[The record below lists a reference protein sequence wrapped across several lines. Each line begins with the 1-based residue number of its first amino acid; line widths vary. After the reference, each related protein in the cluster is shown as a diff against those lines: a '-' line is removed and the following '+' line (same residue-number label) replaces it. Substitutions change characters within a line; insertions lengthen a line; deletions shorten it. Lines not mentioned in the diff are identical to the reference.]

1 MCLDQR
7 KTEMTRLPDP
17 ELQPEFYTGVP
28 MKRLCA
34 WVLDMVVVIGI
45 SLLILPFTAF
55 TGLFFFPFLVMCVGF
70 IYRVMTLANGSA
82 TWGMR
87 LMAIE
92 LRDQADQPL
101 DLGLAFLHTLG
112 YTISVSMLFVQVISM
127 VLMGSSAYG
136 RGLTDMVLHTTMVNR
151 RRPV

>member
-1 MCLDQR
+1 
-7 KTEMTRLPDP
+7 MTRLPDP
-17 ELQPEFYTGVP
+17 DIQPEFYNGVP
-28 MKRLCA
+28 LKRLCA
-34 WVLDMVVVIGI
+34 WVLDMVVIIGMC
-45 SLLILPFTAF
+45 LLILPFTAF
-55 TGLFFFPFLVMCVGF
+55 TGLFFFPFLLMVTGF

-92 LRDQADQPL
+92 LRDRADEPL

-112 YTISVSMLFVQVISM
+112 YSISIGIFFVQVVSA

-151 RRPV
+151 RRAAR